1 MIPLYKQYKQKTNEI
16 ESKINKNQVEYVLS
30 NDVGWR
36 RIARIG
42 NAISRFYINYG
53 GYGFCIASFVIGTT
67 KGWDKILQKEFF
79 TYTNGVKRFSKIRLV
94 YKGNAESYI
103 DIYNNHNVSNG
114 GRVTITVDNTKEI
127 TLLQEE
133 TIREEAIPEGYTKAE
148 ITL

>member
-1 MIPLYKQYKQKTNEI
+1 MIPLYKQYKQKANEI

-30 NDVGWR
+30 DNVGWR
-36 RIARIG
+36 RIARLG
-42 NAISRFYINYG
+42 NSISRFYINYSG
-53 GYGFCIASFVIGTT
+53 VGFYIASFIAGTP

-79 TYTNGVKRFSKIRLV
+79 RYTNGIKRFSKIRLV

-114 GRVTITVDNTKEI
+114 GRITITVDNTKEI

>member
-1 MIPLYKQYKQKTNEI
+1 MIPLYKQYKQKANEI

-30 NDVGWR
+30 DDVGWR

-53 GYGFCIASFVIGTT
+53 GVGFYIASFIAGTP

-79 TYTNGVKRFSKIRLV
+79 RYTNGIKRFSKIRLV